1 MLKRPFSIVRQYFC
15 QMLDNTLAKRWAIL
29 LLTIEQHLVK
39 TLLPKNFNQFYFRA
53 TSFIIDGHI

>member
-29 LLTIEQHLVK
+29 LPKRYQKKNQSILLLSDIIFLLQF
-39 TLLPKNFNQFYFRA
+39 TL
-53 TSFIIDGHI
+53 